1 MKNAMATKKKK
12 PEPINV
18 EVQLRDFRRRWSIDL
33 NEESRW
39 KEFRDRALNS
49 FADTV
54 GILFLA
60 GEEYENEYHRV
71 IGVHPRAARI
81 ATAFEDWSVRR
92 EIGSSAVYNL
102 LLSTES
108 MPVFVE
114 RLQALFWISIMAEHP
129 KEQLNQRL
137 REDIAISGV
146 PIAVSGKGQST
157 MLHPAGAKELDEALV
172 SQVLIWLDNI
182 PAARERFASALTL
195 YGKPDRVRDVA
206 DNLRR
211 ALEETLRHVLGN
223 AKSLENQKSELGT
236 YLKKLGVAPEVSN
249 GYWHLVDLYS
259 KFQNDRVKH
268 GDKVL
273 EKEIELVLYLT
284 GTFIRFLI
292 TLPN

>member
-1 MKNAMATKKKK
+1 MKLK
-12 PEPINV
+12 
-18 EVQLRDFRRRWSIDL
+18 DFRKRWSIEMND
-33 NEESRW
+33 EQRW
-39 KEFRDRALNS
+39 EEFRDRAMNS

-60 GEEYENEYHRV
+60 SDECEDELHRI
-71 IGVHPRAARI
+71 IGVHRRAAK
-81 ATAFEDWSVRR
+81 TSTSFHDWTVRR

-102 LLSTES
+102 LIATES
-108 MPVFVE
+108 ISRFLE
-114 RLQALFWISIMAEHP
+114 RLQALFWINKIDEERKVA
-129 KEQLNQRL
+129 LGQRL
-137 REDIAISGV
+137 KEDAAISGV
-146 PIAVSGKGQST
+146 PVAFSGGGQKT
-157 MLHPAGAKELDEALV
+157 LLHPAGAKELDDPLV
-172 SQVLIWLDNI
+172 SQVLVWLEHV
-182 PAARERFASALTL
+182 PSARERFAAALTL

-236 YLKKLGVAPEVSN
+236 YLKARGVASEVAN
-249 GYWHLVDLYS
+249 GYWHLIDLYS

-284 GTFIRFLI
+284 GTFIRFLL
-292 TLPN
+292 TLKN